1 MAVAKLQDFR
11 CLFGAQVVDVRFAR
25 GFGGASAVVLT
36 SFLPMVQQRA
46 DALGWTW
53 DILWYVLRR
62 GQHFQACNQDHEG
75 MLTTLFLQPFF

>member
-53 DILWYVLRR
+53 VRMISCSTYCD
-62 GQHFQACNQDHEG
+62 EG
-75 MLTTLFLQPFF
+75 SISKRATKITKEC